1 MGMTSHF
8 FLINE
13 NDLKSYFEIEANN
26 ELLLAIE
33 NRKWE
38 EIIYHDI
45 AIYPKTIT
53 KGFLKLPKNY
63 NYNRVVSF
71 RFSQLIGETKTVFGF
86 KKFEAGYYLEKGNIL
101 GWLNF
106 MLALCKR
113 FNEFEKDEPCWDL
126 LDVKIKNTDQKIIDD
141 YFEYYLM
148 CTINNKIPD
157 KYDLNYML
165 VAHRI
170 SDFKLIKKRITEN
183 EVDYLLFVYSY

>member
-1 MGMTSHF
+1 MTSHF
-8 FLINE
+8 FLFNE

-26 ELLLAIE
+26 ELLLAIKK
-33 NRKWE
+33 RKWE
-38 EIIYHDI
+38 EIIYHNI

-113 FNEFEKDEPCWDL
+113 FNEFEYDEIDWDL
-126 LDVKIKNTDQKIIDD
+126 YDLIIPSEQQAIIED
-141 YFEYYLM
+141 YFNWQQ
-148 CTINNKIPD
+148 TIPEDPPNGKHTNEFTQ
-157 KYDLNYML
+157 L
-165 VAHRI
+165 ASRI
-170 SDFKLIKKRITEN
+170 CDFKDMKKKVVTTEIDFL
-183 EVDYLLFVYSY
+183 VFYLSY

>member
-1 MGMTSHF
+1 MGLDSRF
-8 FLINE
+8 ILVNE
-13 NDLKSYFEIEANN
+13 LKLKSYFEKEANN
-26 ELLLAIE
+26 VLLESIE
-33 NRKWE
+33 KKEWIEKIGYRNQNETVVLNGFE
-38 EIIYHDI
+38 EIPKRNIYNSTTSVTLN
-45 AIYPKTIT
+45 AIIK
-53 KGFLKLPKNY
+53 
-63 NYNRVVSF
+63 
-71 RFSQLIGETKTVFGF
+71 ETTLEFGF
-86 KKFEAGYYLEKGNIL
+86 NASSNIRYLNKANMLPWIDFMIAFCKKFI
-101 GWLNF
+101 
-106 MLALCKR
+106 
-113 FNEFEKDEPCWDL
+113 EFEKDEPCWDL

>member
-8 FLINE
+8 FLIDE
-13 NDLKSYFEIEANN
+13 EELKSYFEIEANN
-26 ELLLAIE
+26 QLLLAIE

-45 AIYPKTIT
+45 AIYPKKIT
-53 KGFLKLPKNY
+53 KGFIEIPKNY

-71 RFSQLIGETKTVFGF
+71 RFSMLIGETQTVFGF

-113 FNEFEKDEPCWDL
+113 FNEFEYDEIDWDL
-126 LDVKIKNTDQKIIDD
+126 YDLVIPTEQQAIIED
-141 YFEYYLM
+141 YFNWQQ
-148 CTINNKIPD
+148 TIPEDPPNGKHT
-157 KYDLNYML
+157 KEFVQL
-165 VAHRI
+165 ASRI
-170 SDFKLIKKRITEN
+170 RDFKDMKKKIASSKIDFL
-183 EVDYLLFVYSY
+183 VFYLSY